1 VTLLSVRLRRWLGGG
16 ALALLLLLSITI
28 AWNWTHLRTFP
39 GVLPAFYAKEF
50 CSCRYVM
57 GQSLDYCHSYARQYL
72 PISTFA
78 LDEAAKRVTVR
89 ATFVTRSARWL
100 GPRDGCRLE

>member
-1 VTLLSVRLRRWLGGG
+1 VTVLPARSRRWIGGA
-16 ALALLLLLSITI
+16 ALALVLLLGTAI
-28 AWNWTHLRTFP
+28 AWNWTHLRAFP

-72 PISTFA
+72 PISAFT

-100 GPRDGCRLE
+100 GPREGCRLE

>member
-1 VTLLSVRLRRWLGGG
+1 MRARRWLKRLGLGLLA
-16 ALALLLLLSITI
+16 ALALLV
-28 AWNWTHLRTFP
+28 AANWTHLRAFP

-57 GQSLDYCHSYARQYL
+57 GREDAYCHAYATQWL
-72 PISTFA
+72 PISSFA

-89 ATFVTRSARWL
+89 GTGVTRSARWL
-100 GPRDGCRLE
+100 GPREGCRLEG

>member
-1 VTLLSVRLRRWLGGG
+1 MRRWLKRLGLGLL
-16 ALALLLLLSITI
+16 ALAAVLV
-28 AWNWTHLRTFP
+28 AANWTHLRAFP

-57 GQSLDYCHSYARQYL
+57 GQGDGYCHAYATQWL

-78 LDEAAKRVTVR
+78 LDDPARRVTVR
-89 ATFVTRSARWL
+89 ATGVTRSARWL
-100 GPRDGCRLE
+100 GVREGCRLED